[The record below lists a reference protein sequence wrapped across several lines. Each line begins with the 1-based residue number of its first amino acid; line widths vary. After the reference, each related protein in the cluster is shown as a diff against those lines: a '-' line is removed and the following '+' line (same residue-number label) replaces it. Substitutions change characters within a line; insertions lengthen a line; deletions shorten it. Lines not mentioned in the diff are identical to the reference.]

1 MFGSLFKAAVGV
13 AITPIT
19 IAADVV
25 TLGGALTDREEPYT
39 VSNAE
44 EIMNNLEKAV
54 SSEEDWG
61 V

>member
-13 AITPIT
+13 VTAPIAV
-19 IAADVV
+19 AADVV
-25 TLGGALTDREEPYT
+25 TLGGALTGEETPYT
-39 VSNAE
+39 VSQAE